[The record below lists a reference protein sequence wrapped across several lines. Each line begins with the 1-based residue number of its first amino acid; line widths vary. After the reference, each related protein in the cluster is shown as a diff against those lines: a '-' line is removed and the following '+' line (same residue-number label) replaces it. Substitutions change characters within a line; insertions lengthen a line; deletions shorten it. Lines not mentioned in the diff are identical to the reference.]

1 LETVNLPRHWL
12 RRARKTRASSW
23 GWVLLVVLLA
33 GGPTWAASSRQLTP
47 RHPQRTTAEPGRLTA
62 IAALLMDAKT
72 GQVLYER
79 NAHTEWP
86 PASTTKIMT
95 ALVAL
100 ERAPLDTWV
109 TISAPV
115 AHFREGTVVGLPEH
129 ARIRLRELL
138 YGLLL
143 PSGNDVALAVAEG
156 VAGTTAT
163 FVAQMNARAAELG
176 ATQTHFTSPHGLYN
190 PEHYSTAYDL
200 ALIGRAAMENPTFRE
215 IVQTRSWMFSIPGMR
230 ARRLVNHNRLLS
242 RYPGADGIKT
252 GYVHQS
258 GLTLVASATH
268 DGWRLI
274 AVVLH
279 SGDMYGDASRLL
291 TYGFAHYH
299 PALLAAAGEP
309 FVTEELSGTDTP
321 LVGTVLEPV
330 YGVVT
335 DGDTVQRR
343 VTLEE
348 HLTLPLRRGS
358 QIGAVAF
365 YDSGRLLRTVPLVAA
380 SDVRPHAQVTGILS
394 WISHLVVRF
403 PLSPVY

>member
-1 LETVNLPRHWL
+1 MNSPQCWFRPV
-12 RRARKTRASSW
+12 RKTRAASW
-23 GWVLLVVLLA
+23 GCVLLVMLLA
-33 GGPTWAASSRQLTP
+33 GGPSWASPSRQRTP
-47 RHPQRTTAEPGRLTA
+47 RQSQESTGEPRLTA
-62 IAALLMDAKT
+62 AAAVLMDAKT
-72 GQVLYER
+72 GQVLYDR
-79 NAHTEWP
+79 NGHLEWP

-100 ERAPLDTWV
+100 ERTPLDTLV

-115 AHFREGTVVGLPEH
+115 ARFREGSVVGLPEH

-138 YGLLL
+138 YALML

-190 PEHYSTAYDL
+190 PDHYSTAYDL
-200 ALIGRAAMENPTFRE
+200 GLIARVAMENPMFRE
-215 IVQTRSWMFSIPGMR
+215 IVQTRSWMFSVPGR
-230 ARRLVNHNRLLS
+230 HARRLINHNRLLS

-252 GYVHQS
+252 GYVHQA

-279 SGDMYGDASRLL
+279 STDMYGDASRLL
-291 TYGFAHYH
+291 AYGFAHYH
-299 PALLAAAGEP
+299 PVLLASAGES
-309 FVTEELSGTDTP
+309 FVTEQLSGPDARV
-321 LVGTVLEPV
+321 VGIVLQPV

-335 DGDTVQRR
+335 DGDVVQHR
-343 VTLEE
+343 VTLDE
-348 HLTLPLRRGS
+348 HLTLPVRRGS
-358 QIGAVAF
+358 RIGEVAF
-365 YDSGRLLRTVPLVAA
+365 YNSGKLLRTTPLVAA
-380 SDVRPHAQVTGILS
+380 ADVPHHAQQTGFLS
-394 WISHLVVRF
+394 WLIHAVRF
-403 PLSPVY
+403 PLSSVF